1 MPDNRPDVSDWPGVE
16 DRAAREALLQALADS
31 VRFWTSHGSS
41 LAEGVAPAYADKDEA
56 RAVEVLS
63 DALQTDDQQQAFREV
78 LRKCLS
84 GLVHSTLVALDVA
97 ATRPAHWTF
106 GLPRRVSRSASHYM
120 RSGRISIPE
129 GQQMAGPPS
138 CWAKAQACG

>member
-1 MPDNRPDVSDWPGVE
+1 MRDNQLDVSDWPGVE
-16 DRAAREALLQALADS
+16 DRPAREALLQALADS

-41 LAEGVAPAYADKDEA
+41 LAEGVGPAYADKDEA

-84 GLVHSTLVALDVA
+84 GLVHSTLVALDGGSHEARTLDLRTSEEGKSLGVA
-97 ATRPAHWTF
+97 LHEEWPDFDPGGAT
-106 GLPRRVSRSASHYM
+106 
-120 RSGRISIPE
+120 E
-129 GQQMAGPPS
+129 GGS
-138 CWAKAQACG
+138 S